1 MSTYRVFL
9 GAPPIHDIDNDPTNY
24 QWKTIS
30 SEASILPSLPE
41 ILPTQAFDDAS
52 RRISLVYQNVIFNDS
67 FDENDG
73 SLGEEDNDSN
83 DILGGA
89 DQTTAITW
97 LPTQP
102 EKAQQISSGALSR
115 QSTNE
120 FPLMSKTRS
129 FIVETQETQD
139 SLSVDYNDASSIA
152 RFPTFHFNLHSL
164 ISLTQL
170 VKGKFIGTKRIP
182 SILLAVLEVEG
193 PDIIRVKN
201 GKDAGR
207 EVGILKMILGDEGGT
222 ICKLTAWREVA
233 ERWGG
238 GLPNATSVKRGDIV
252 LIENVTA
259 VLDSK
264 SSPAITASPYLKSNL
279 TICYRTMPYT
289 KSDSRLRPDLRLG
302 RSDAAVRRVA
312 DIVLWFEN
320 LAGLEKS

>member
-1 MSTYRVFL
+1 ML
-9 GAPPIHDIDNDPTNY
+9 PP
-24 QWKTIS
+24 
-30 SEASILPSLPE
+30 LPE

-89 DQTTAITW
+89 GTCCFYHSLLCAGALCCLDQTTAITW

-120 FPLMSKTRS
+120 LLLMSKTRS
-129 FIVETQETQD
+129 LIVETQETQD

-152 RFPTFHFNLHSL
+152 HFPAFHFNLHSL

-193 PDIIRVKN
+193 PDIIRIKN
-201 GKDAGR
+201 GKDAGK

-238 GLPNATSVKRGDIV
+238 GLPNATSVKRGDVV
-252 LIENVTA
+252 LIESTFTRSFVFLSTNPNDT
-259 VLDSK
+259 LS
-264 SSPAITASPYLKSNL
+264 
-279 TICYRTMPYT
+279 YRHYIQT
-289 KSDSRLRPDLRLG
+289 
-302 RSDAAVRRVA
+302 
-312 DIVLWFEN
+312 
-320 LAGLEKS
+320 